1 MDDLEKGDKK
11 RNDIRKD
18 NKEEDQKIRKSITMQ
33 RK

>member
-1 MDDLEKGDKK
+1 LDDLEKGDKK